1 MEDSMKFVFAF
12 IFAFS
17 SIAIATDS
25 MPNEGNLVFAP
36 RINEVLELKIWPKNK
51 ANLDGFATVEFT
63 VNKSGKVEGA
73 KIVDAFPKELQ
84 QETLKAIQLW
94 LFKPA
99 TIDGNNVKVV
109 NSATFYF
116 QRK

>member
-1 MEDSMKFVFAF
+1 MKFVFAF

-17 SIAIATDS
+17 SLANATDS
-25 MPNEGNLVFAP
+25 IPNEGNIVFVP
-36 RINEVLELKIWPKNK
+36 KFNEVLELKIWPKNK
-51 ANLDGFATVEFT
+51 NNLDGFATVEFT

-73 KIVDAFPKELQ
+73 TIVDAYPKELQ
-84 QETLKAIQLW
+84 EETLKAIQLW
-94 LFKPA
+94 LFTPA

-116 QRK
+116 QRN